1 METYIIL
8 GNFTQQGAEAL
19 NDSPQRIEA
28 AREATE
34 AAGGKFLGWYLTMGQ
49 YDFVVIVEGTDAK
62 TAAALLLAT
71 GMQGNF
77 RTETLQ
83 AFTEDE
89 FKGILNG
96 LP

>member
-8 GNFTQQGAEAL
+8 GNFTQQGVEAIK
-19 NDSPQRIEA
+19 DTPQRIEA
-28 AREATE
+28 ARQATE
-34 AAGGKFLGWYLTMGQ
+34 AAGGKFVGWYLTMGK
-49 YDFVVIVEGTDAK
+49 YDFVVVVEGTDAK

-71 GMQGNF
+71 GMQGNV
-77 RTETLQ
+77 RTETLR